1 MIEGAEGAIWI
12 TERNYGWYIA
22 AYLFFGGLA
31 AGTYLTGAVAEL
43 AGERS
48 DDRTVRTSMRALGQW
63 GMLLSLSAIGAGMA
77 FLLVFHLG
85 APLRALLFPV
95 LFVNTGSWLVIGTW
109 VIVLFTALV
118 AGQILWSLWGRQ
130 PAGVSAFPRT
140 ATRRL
145 QRRLGVPI
153 EGWLLRAATATDPGP
168 TGRLALH
175 GVGGVLAVVTA
186 AYTGLKLGYVS
197 GVVPLWNGTY
207 LPALFLAS
215 ALSIGLAATVGS
227 AVMFEGLEG
236 VRATAFSVADD
247 AILLVELAVVALL
260 VSALATG
267 GPGAVASYERLT
279 GEFGVVFWGVV
290 VGVGLIAPLVLS
302 AALLFIERRPAIVGE
317 KRLERVVRGGYVAK
331 FGLVVIGG
339 IALRYLVIAVAIHA
353 PLNV

>member
-63 GMLLSLSAIGAGMA
+63 GMLLSLSAIGAGMV

-109 VIVLFTALV
+109 VIVLFTAV
-118 AGQILWSLWGRQ
+118 AAAQTLWLLWGRQ
-130 PAGVSAFPRT
+130 PVGASAFPRAVT
-140 ATRRL
+140 ARIERRY
-145 QRRLGVPI
+145 GVPI
-153 EGWLLRAATATDPGP
+153 DGWLTRLATASDPGR
-168 TGRLALH
+168 TGRLMVH
-175 GVGGVLAVVTA
+175 GLGAVLAVVTA
-186 AYTGLKLGYVS
+186 AYTGLKLGYVA
-197 GVVPLWNGTY
+197 GVVPLWDGTY

-215 ALSIGLAATVGS
+215 ALSIGLAAAVGS
-227 AVMFEGLEG
+227 AALFDGLDG
-236 VRATAFSVADD
+236 LQATAFSVADD
-247 AILLVELAVVALL
+247 AILVVELTVVALL
-260 VSALATG
+260 VSTLAAG

-279 GEFGVVFWGVV
+279 GEFGAVFWG
-290 VGVGLIAPLVLS
+290 GVIAAGLVAPLVLS
-302 AALLFIERRPAIVGE
+302 AVLLFVERRIDVGDSE
-317 KRLERVVRGGYVAK
+317 RFTRLVRGGYVAK
-331 FGLVVIGG
+331 FGLVVFGG
-339 IALRYLVIAVAIHA
+339 IVLRYLVIAVALHA
-353 PLNV
+353 PINV